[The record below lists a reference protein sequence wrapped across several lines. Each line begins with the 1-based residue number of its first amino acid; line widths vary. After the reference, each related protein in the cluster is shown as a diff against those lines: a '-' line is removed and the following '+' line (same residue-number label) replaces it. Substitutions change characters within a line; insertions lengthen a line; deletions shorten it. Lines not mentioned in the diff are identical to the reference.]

1 MSGGSKQTTQQTQSN
16 TIDPQQMEMYKAN
29 YATAQQNA
37 ARIAEPY
44 TGQLTAG
51 FTPTQLQAQ
60 QYLTNLAGNSSYLDA
75 INGATAATRNIL
87 ANPVNGT
94 VTANPVTAAQLAGT
108 DLSAYLN
115 PYQNAVINASI
126 DQNER
131 ARQIAQNQINMQ
143 NSAGSAFG
151 GSRSGVSNALT
162 NEAYDRNN
170 QSNIANLNAQN
181 FSQAQQSA
189 LADIAARN
197 QASQFNS
204 SQNLTAQQQ
213 SIQNA
218 LAAQGLGL
226 NAAGQVAQLSNNA
239 FNLAAQQGGIL
250 GAVGD
255 TQQQQQQAELNA
267 NYQKSLTEKQL
278 ILDQQNLLN
287 ASLGLIPVQQT
298 INSSGTTQTTTS
310 PGFTDILNSLGNAAS
325 GAASLWKASDVRTK
339 SDVRTLGHDARG
351 RRWVSFR
358 YKWEPAGTV
367 RRGVIAQEILHSDPD
382 AVCLGDDGIYRV
394 DYSQLH

>member
-1 MSGGSKQTTQQTQSN
+1 MSGGSKQTTQQTQTN
-16 TIDPQQMEMYKAN
+16 TIDPVQMAMYQAN
-29 YATAQQNA
+29 YAEAQKNA
-37 ARIAEPY
+37 ANLVSPY
-44 TGQLTAG
+44 AGPLTAG

-60 QYLTNLAGNSSYLDA
+60 QYLTNLAGNTSYLDT
-75 INGATAATRNIL
+75 INGATTATQNIL

-115 PYQNAVINASI
+115 PYQSGVIDASI
-126 DQNER
+126 NQNER

-170 QSNIANLNAQN
+170 QANIANLNAQN
-181 FSQAQQSA
+181 FSQAQQAA

-197 QASQFNS
+197 QIGQFNS

-226 NAAGQVAQLSNNA
+226 NAAGQMAQLSNNA

-255 TQQQQQQAELNA
+255 TQQQQQQAEMDA
-267 NYQKSLTEKQL
+267 NYQNWQYQKQL
-278 ILDQQNLLN
+278 IMNQQNLLN

-298 INSSGTTQTTTS
+298 STS

-325 GAASLWKASDVRTK
+325 GAASLWAASDVRTK

-358 YKWEPAGTV
+358 YNWEPAGTV
-367 RRGVIAQEILHSDPD
+367 RKGVIAQEILHSDPC
-382 AVCLGDDGIYRV
+382 AVRLGDDGIYRV
-394 DYSQLH
+394 DYSQLQ

>member
-1 MSGGSKQTTQQTQSN
+1 MSGGSKQTTQQTQTN
-16 TIDPQQMEMYKAN
+16 TIDPAQMAMYQAN
-29 YATAQQNA
+29 YANAQRNA
-37 ARIAEPY
+37 AQLTTPY

-60 QYLTNLAGNSSYLDA
+60 QYLTNLAGNSSYLNA
-75 INGATAATRNIL
+75 INGAVGASQNIM
-87 ANPVNGT
+87 ANPVNGA
-94 VTANPVTAAQLAGT
+94 VTANPVTAAQLAGA

-115 PYQNAVINASI
+115 PYQNDVINASI

-131 ARQIAQNQINMQ
+131 ARQIAQNQANMQ

-181 FSQAQQSA
+181 FSQAQQAA

-204 SQNLTAQQQ
+204 SQNMTAQQQ

-218 LAAQGLGL
+218 LAAQGIRL
-226 NAAGQVAQLSNNA
+226 NAAGQVAQLSGNA

-255 TQQQQQQAELNA
+255 AQQQQQQAELSA
-267 NYQKSLTEKQL
+267 AYQDWLTNKQL
-278 ILDQQNLLN
+278 TMDQQNLLN

-298 INSSGTTQTTTS
+298 INSNGTTKTTTS
-310 PGFTDILNSLGNAAS
+310 PGLTDILNSFGNAAS
-325 GAASLWKASDVRTK
+325 GGAKLWGLSDARTK
-339 SDVRTLGHDARG
+339 SDVRTLGHDVRG

-367 RRGVIAQEILHSDPD
+367 RKGVIAQEILHSDPD
-382 AVCLGDDGIYRV
+382 AVRLGEDGIYRV
-394 DYSQLH
+394 DYSQLN